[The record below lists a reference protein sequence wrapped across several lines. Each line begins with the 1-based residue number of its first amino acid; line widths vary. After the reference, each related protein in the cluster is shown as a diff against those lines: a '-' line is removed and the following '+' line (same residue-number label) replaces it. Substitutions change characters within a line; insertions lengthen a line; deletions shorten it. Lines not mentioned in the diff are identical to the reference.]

1 MKLLKLFCVGPLLC
15 PVVCLLLETA
25 TPPSALLTFEV
36 KEKAGLKSGAVSV
49 FAIRMN
55 APDFERQKTQVSGLQ
70 RSRISKLKNHLSD
83 FFKSSIPLAA
93 IFGFFVTIALMEA
106 AIENK
111 GLEEPPRQ
119 WTMGQKSPPRMQNLN
134 LIKVCLAGIQN
145 SYSLV
150 SLIVPRFQIGMF
162 MMVTIL

>member
-1 MKLLKLFCVGPLLC
+1 MKFLKLFCIGLLLC

-25 TPPSALLTFEV
+25 TPPSALHTFEV

-49 FAIRMN
+49 FAVRMN

-70 RSRISKLKNHLSD
+70 RSWISKLKNHLSH
-83 FFKSSIPLAA
+83 FFKSSIPVAA

-111 GLEEPPRQ
+111 GLEEPPKQ

-134 LIKVCLAGIQN
+134 LIKVYLAGFQN
-145 SYSLV
+145 SYSIV
-150 SLIVPRFQIGMF
+150 SLIVPPFQIGVF